1 VGSIKLTL
9 SLGSEALEA
18 EGRGRGSRRA
28 RGVGGE
34 RGELSFHDNLFKFMI
49 GEAMGR
55 RCEGED
61 RNTGS

>member
-9 SLGSEALEA
+9 SLGSEALEV
-18 EGRGRGSRRA
+18 EGRGSRRA